1 MLAHGEWKFWKRS
14 DGTLCTE
21 SDTIQPEGSMN
32 PLEMANWMNEA
43 IGEGQRFSWAYYYD
57 YEATHGHILT
67 IYKEN
72 RKLRMYDPQ
81 TNKAFSGEEFLVMLK
96 EYGTKKNRLFRMDD
110 KLPIEEYASGIMK
123 ECSK

>member
-1 MLAHGEWKFWKRS
+1 MVRKWCIVQL
-14 DGTLCTE
+14 
-21 SDTIQPEGSMN
+21 N

-57 YEATHGHILT
+57 YEATNGHILT